1 MALVNVTKHIG
12 NDPKSIGAI
21 NTAFSLVEHVSD
33 GPLYKTLRVK
43 GQGVP
48 DSDTFISIKLGS
60 DLQGNTRVL
69 GWQLA
74 DPITGL

>member
-12 NDPKSIGAI
+12 SDPKSIGAI

-48 DSDTFISIKLGS
+48 DSDTFI
-60 DLQGNTRVL
+60 
-69 GWQLA
+69 
-74 DPITGL
+74 